1 MTTDNFPP
9 PKTGLARLVSAF
21 RNSLSGFAF
30 AWKEAAFRQ
39 ECVMALAL
47 VPAAFWVGQGWVE
60 TALLIS
66 LVVLVMAVEILNS
79 AIEAVVDRF
88 GPDWNIYAKAAKDMG
103 SAAVLL
109 CLVLCGAIWAW
120 ALWRKL
126 AI

>member
-1 MTTDNFPP
+1 
-9 PKTGLARLVSAF
+9 
-21 RNSLSGFAF
+21 
-30 AWKEAAFRQ
+30 
-39 ECVMALAL
+39 MALAL